1 VTERS
6 LHSPEDIEFI
16 EVVDWDSYQYSDI
29 HKKPSPPWKWF
40 RIPVSFIQS
49 PIWMAMTRQQRGD
62 FPGLLAAASQTG
74 NMIPNDAKW
83 LRNFGVSPKILMNL
97 IQHGLIRVFSL
108 PANDQR
114 VKELRRVFSGRV
126 PTQKRVDKKRLEKR
140 ESRREEAL
148 SDGLKA
154 GTQDRR
160 APPDFEVTKVLQD
173 WAAKNFPSVDIDK
186 ETAKFRRHEFPTPRS
201 DWDAAWKTWI
211 QWAAEYQERNN
222 GPSDQPSASDELLKL
237 GKDLK
242 VERQSGESESD
253 YLDRITE
260 INQRRIDGLNH

>member
-1 VTERS
+1 MTDRYRN
-6 LHSPEDIEFI
+6 SPEDIEYI
-16 EVVDWDSYQYSDI
+16 EVVDWESYQYSDT

-74 NMIPNDAKW
+74 NMIPHDPKW
-83 LRNFGVSPKILMNL
+83 LRNFGVSPRILMNL

-108 PANDQR
+108 PANDLR
-114 VKELRRVFSGRV
+114 VKELRRVFSGRG
-126 PTQKRVDKKRLEKR
+126 PAQKRVDKNRTEER
-140 ESRREEAL
+140 ESGQEGAL

-160 APPDFEVTKVLQD
+160 APPDFKVTKVLQE
-173 WAAKNFPSVDIDK
+173 WAAQNFPSVDIDK
-186 ETAKFRRHEFPTPRS
+186 ETAKFRRHEFPTPRH

-211 QWAAEYQERNN
+211 QWNAEYQERKN
-222 GPSDQPSASDELLKL
+222 GSSDKPNAAEELLKCGELL
-237 GKDLK
+237 GLEK
-242 VERQSGESESD
+242 RSGESEAQ
-253 YLDRITE
+253 YGKRVNE
-260 INQRRIDGLNH
+260 VNQRRINDL